1 MSTILRA
8 ILFTLSVTAC
18 AIVQAQTWQ
27 HERGTLTFEQPPQRV
42 VALNWAATEALVLL
56 GITPVGVADKDYYTV
71 WVQQPALPEEG
82 VANVGA
88 RSSPS
93 LEAISE
99 LKPDLIVT
107 SGQLAPAY
115 EQLKDIAPTY
125 VISVYDKGAKPYEQA
140 RTMLITL
147 GEMLDR
153 EEQAAAVLAEI
164 DADLASNRARLE
176 NAGLADRPLALVN
189 FMDDR
194 HVRINAPNGLL
205 QAGIEGLGLS
215 NAWSEDGNF
224 WGFSLV
230 GLEALAPLQ
239 DARLVAISPTP
250 PGLRDQLGNSP
261 FWRHLPAVRNG
272 EVYQIAPVWTFGGV
286 NSIRRLSNLLTEQLL
301 AGGSDN
307 VQ

>member
-1 MSTILRA
+1 MLLALVLAVGSTA
-8 ILFTLSVTAC
+8 Q
-18 AIVQAQTWQ
+18 VQAEPRTWQ
-27 HERGTLTFEQPPQRV
+27 HERGTLTFDQPPQRV
-42 VALNWAATEALVLL
+42 VALNWAAAEALVLL
-56 GITPVGVADKDYYTV
+56 GITPVGVADRDYYTV
-71 WVQQPALPEEG
+71 WVKDPALPEEG

-99 LKPDLIVT
+99 LQPDLIVT

-125 VISVYDKGAKPYEQA
+125 VISVYDKDVVPYDQA
-140 RTMLITL
+140 RTMLTTL
-147 GEMLDR
+147 GEMLGR
-153 EEQAAAVLAEI
+153 EQQAEAVLAEI
-164 DADLASNRARLE
+164 EAHLARNRARLE
-176 NAGLADRPLALVN
+176 DAGLTDRPLALVN

-205 QAGIEGLGLS
+205 QAGIEGLGLR
-215 NAWSEDGNF
+215 NAWAEDGNF
-224 WGFSLV
+224 WGFTLI
-230 GLEALAPLQ
+230 GLEALAPLK

-250 PGLRDQLGNSP
+250 PGLHDQLGNSP
-261 FWRHLPAVRNG
+261 FWQHLPPVKNE
-272 EVYQIAPVWTFGGV
+272 EVYQIDPVWTFGGV
-286 NSIRRLSNLLTEQLL
+286 YSIRRLSDLLTEQLL